1 MNYLQTWNQYL
12 SEHKLRFP
20 KLKTVDNN
28 TAPAEDESAFMFDAV
43 WTAALALN
51 RTENRLRKENLTLT
65 DFDYDDV
72 HNISGMIYEEAINV
86 KFFGLT
92 VSCTHNYMLYTC
104 ISLHE
109 AIVLLNL
116 PIILSRI
123 SQKYYLAI
131 ILEIYPMF
139 LKIPDLKSCYSILI
153 LKILAS
159 VYSYI
164 CYIDIITDC

>member
-92 VSCTHNYMLYTC
+92 VSCTHNCMLYTC
-104 ISLHE
+104 ISLQ
-109 AIVLLNL
+109 AYLLFF
-116 PIILSRI
+116 P
-123 SQKYYLAI
+123 
-131 ILEIYPMF
+131 EF
-139 LKIPDLKSCYSILI
+139 LKN
-153 LKILAS
+153 
-159 VYSYI
+159 
-164 CYIDIITDC
+164 IT